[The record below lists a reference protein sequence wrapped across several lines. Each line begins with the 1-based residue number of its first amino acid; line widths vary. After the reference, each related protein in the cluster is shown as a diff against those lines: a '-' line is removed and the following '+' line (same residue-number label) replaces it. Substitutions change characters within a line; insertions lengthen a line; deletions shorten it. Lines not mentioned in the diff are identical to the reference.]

1 MVIPVVVAIC
11 LVGIGMYFVV
21 LRFVS
26 DFADEQIKKE
36 LASIASE
43 VYDVC
48 DEKFTELMQTGK
60 MDDPKANIIK
70 KAITLGLIED
80 YTQGSNIGCLLT
92 DFKKGELLLHQIE
105 PNLIEFITR
114 HHSKEPYSTIQFESK
129 KYYFQHFNFKPWGWD
144 IDLIK
149 DTQAYAPLIG
159 RVKLAYI
166 ITGILLL
173 FGLVLILFLQERFL
187 RRPLNQ
193 IISAIQMGQPPGYK
207 GISELEFL
215 SDNISK
221 MMLSLEEKNKWAE
234 SLYRMAITNRG
245 ENFFKLVADA
255 LSEALG
261 VDTLILR
268 YNQTENNFHSV
279 AFSSSSQNSSEI
291 TDPFIGLPS
300 LQIVTDQKPI
310 VISSGAYVRFPS
322 AQCLLKIKAE
332 SYAGVPIFDRGGLVT
347 GTINTFGK
355 KREFDERDLNR
366 MKTVC
371 QMVAVEFEYLE
382 KEHDKTKLEI
392 QLQQA
397 QKMEA
402 IGTLAGGIA
411 HDFNNILSGIF
422 GYAHLAEMHIHEHE
436 KIKRYLGQM
445 VKGAQRASA
454 LVQQILMFSRKA
466 EQQKFPMS
474 VPAIIEEALK
484 LLRSSIPTSIEI
496 KKDIVS
502 KAWIMADSTQ
512 IHQVIMNLC
521 TNAYQAMGDTGGV
534 LTLGLHEITVSD
546 QHTVSTLDMPCGRY
560 LKLEISD
567 TGYGMEE
574 NIMRRVFDPY
584 FTTKEVGKGTGLGLS
599 TIDGIVKN
607 HNGFIKVNSKVGEG
621 STFQVYLPV
630 IEGDELSAGSEENKK
645 ELAKG
650 TEKIMLVDDEAAI
663 LDTIKAILVGQ
674 GYEVLTFTNGES
686 ALKGFIKDPDQ
697 FDLIITDMAMP
708 RMTGDKLSHEILKIR
723 AEIPIVMCTGYHENF
738 TREKAARVGIKK
750 YVPKPIMGK
759 DLLKIIRD
767 LLDTDN
773 GDSSKNCM

>member
-1 MVIPVVVAIC
+1 MVIPVVIAIC
-11 LVGIGMYFVV
+11 LVGVGMYFVV
-21 LRFVS
+21 LRSVS
-26 DFADEQIKKE
+26 EFADEQIKNE
-36 LASIASE
+36 LASITNE
-43 VYDVC
+43 VYDIC

-60 MDDPKANIIK
+60 MDDRKAGTIK
-70 KAITLGLIED
+70 KAITLGLIEE
-80 YTQGSNIGCLLT
+80 YVQQNNIGCQLT
-92 DFKKGELLLHQIE
+92 DSTKGNLLLFQIK
-105 PNLIEFITR
+105 PNLIEFLAKS
-114 HHSKEPYSTIQFESK
+114 HSKEPYSTIQFEGK
-129 KYYFQHFNFKPWGWD
+129 KYYFQHFDFNPWGWD

-149 DTQAYAPLIG
+149 DTEAYAPLIG

-173 FGLVLILFLQERFL
+173 LGLVFILFLQERFL

-193 IISAIQMGQPPGYK
+193 IIDAIGVGQPPGYK

-234 SLYRMAITNRG
+234 SLYRMAMTNRG
-245 ENFFKLVADA
+245 KDFFKLVADA

-268 YNQTENNFHSV
+268 YNQAENNFHST
-279 AFSSSSQNSSEI
+279 AFSNSSQNGSEFA
-291 TDPFIGLPS
+291 DPSIGLPS

-310 VISSGAYVRFPS
+310 VISSGAYVRFPT

-332 SYAGVPIFDRGGLVT
+332 SYAGVPIFDRGGVVT

-371 QMVAVEFEYLE
+371 QMVAAEFDYLA
-382 KEHDKTKLEI
+382 KEHDRTKLEI
-392 QLQQA
+392 RLQQA

-445 VKGAQRASA
+445 VTGAQRASA
-454 LVQQILMFSRKA
+454 LVQQILTFSRQA
-466 EQQKFPMS
+466 DQQKLPMS
-474 VPAIIEEALK
+474 VFVIIEEALK

-521 TNAYQAMGDTGGV
+521 TNAYQAMGDTRGV

-546 QHTVSTLDMPCGRY
+546 QHRVSDLDMPHGRY

-567 TGYGMEE
+567 TGHGMEE
-574 NIMRRVFDPY
+574 NILSRIFDPY
-584 FTTKEVGKGTGLGLS
+584 FTTKEVGKGTGLGLA

-607 HNGFIKVNSKVGEG
+607 HNGFIKVSSKVGEG
-621 STFQVYLPV
+621 STFQVYLSV
-630 IEGDELSAGSEENKK
+630 LEGGELAAGSEDNKK
-645 ELAKG
+645 ELAMG
-650 TEKIMLVDDEAAI
+650 TEKIMLVDDEVDI
-663 LDTIKAILVGQ
+663 LDTIKVILVRQ
-674 GYEVLTFTNGES
+674 GYEVMTFTNGES
-686 ALKGFIKDPDQ
+686 ALKEFIKDPDQ

-738 TREKAARVGIKK
+738 TREKAVRTGIKK
-750 YVPKPIMGK
+750 YLQKPIMGK
-759 DLLKIIRD
+759 DLLEIIRD
-767 LLDTDN
+767 LLDTEN
-773 GDSSKNCM
+773 GGSDKM